1 MTIDLLTSQ
10 ITELD
15 RRLKHAA
22 AKSVNYLLT
31 SRNWLIG
38 FYLVEYEHSG
48 DDRAEYGKALTEK
61 LAKQLNTKGLSA
73 RNLWLFRQFY
83 LAYPQIGL
91 ALQGRTEILQSPLA
105 ESEDVA
111 RFTENEEGIILHS
124 ASAESSST
132 KKLTTLPIL
141 QSVIAE
147 LNKSEKWAK
156 TLHQLPPLHVPGEK
170 LLEKL
175 SYTHLSILLPIE
187 DPLQRTFYE
196 IESIKGTWS
205 VRELKRQISSLYFER
220 SGMSKSPEIL
230 SEITQEKAIS
240 APSQHLAKDLYTF
253 EFLNL
258 PTHLAVEESELETAL
273 LGHLEAFLLEL
284 GHGFCFEAR
293 QKRLLIGD
301 EYYFVD
307 LVLYHRILKCHVLIE
322 LKVGAFSHE
331 NAGQLNTYLNYY
343 RAEICEPSDNPPVGI
358 LLVADQNKALVEYA
372 TAGMDE
378 NLFVREYMLQLPSKE
393 TLRSFLEKEL
403 TSL

>member
-1 MTIDLLTSQ
+1 MNLDLLTSQ
-10 ITELD
+10 IAELD
-15 RRLKHAA
+15 DRLKHAA

-38 FYLVEYEHSG
+38 FYLVEYEHAG
-48 DDRAEYGKALTEK
+48 EDRAEYGKALTET
-61 LAKQLNTKGLSA
+61 LAKRLNAKGLSA

-91 ALQGRTEILQSPLA
+91 ALQKQPNILQSP
-105 ESEDVA
+105 
-111 RFTENEEGIILHS
+111 
-124 ASAESSST
+124 SAESPAEVKPNNILHPVRSESAMTEESSS
-132 KKLTTLPIL
+132 LPIL
-141 QSVIAE
+141 QSPIAE
-147 LNKSEKWAK
+147 LSKSEKWTAVIK
-156 TLHQLPPLHVPGEK
+156 DLPSLHVPGEK
-170 LLEKL
+170 LLQKL
-175 SYTHLSILLPIE
+175 SYTHLSLLLPIE

-196 IESIKGTWS
+196 IEAIKGTWS

-220 SGMSKSPEIL
+220 SGMSKSPDFL
-230 SEITQEKAIS
+230 SEITQEQITS
-240 APSQHLAKDLYTF
+240 ESCQHLAKDLYTF
-253 EFLNL
+253 EFLGL

-273 LGHLEAFLLEL
+273 LEHLENFLLEL
-284 GHGFCFEAR
+284 GRGFCFEAR

-331 NAGQLNTYLNYY
+331 NAGQLNTYLNFY
-343 RAEICEPSDNPPVGI
+343 RAEICEESDNPPVGI

-372 TAGMDE
+372 TAGMDQ
-378 NLFVREYMLQLPSKE
+378 NLFVREYMLQLPSEE
-393 TLRSFLEKEL
+393 TLLTFLKKEL